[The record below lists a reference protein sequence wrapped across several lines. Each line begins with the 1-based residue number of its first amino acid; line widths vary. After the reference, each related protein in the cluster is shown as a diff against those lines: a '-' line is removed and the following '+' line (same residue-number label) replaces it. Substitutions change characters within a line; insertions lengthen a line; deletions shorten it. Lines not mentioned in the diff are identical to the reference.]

1 MRILRILAVTLL
13 IAGAADR
20 ALADDAPPPEA
31 LQAAN
36 ELMSVLSPDMINQLT
51 GQMFNAFWAD
61 VEQKARASNMDA
73 DTVNELHQEL
83 QKIVHDYVIDTM
95 KLAPPIYAKHFTVA
109 EMHDI
114 MAFYQTPT
122 GAKALRELPKV
133 MGEFTV
139 QMVPHLQDLKMKT
152 ADAINDIL
160 RKHGYA
166 K

>member
-1 MRILRILAVTLL
+1 MRILRILAVMLL
-13 IAGAADR
+13 VAGAADR
-20 ALADDAPPPEA
+20 ALADDMPSPEA

-36 ELMSVLSPDMINQLT
+36 ELLSVLSPDMINQLT

-61 VEQKARASNMDA
+61 IEQKARASNMDA
-73 DTVNELHQEL
+73 DTVAELHQEL
-83 QKIVHDYVIDTM
+83 QRIVHDNVVDTL

-114 MAFYQTPT
+114 IAFYQTPT

-133 MGEFTV
+133 MGEFTAE
-139 QMVPHLQDLKMKT
+139 MVPHLQNLRVQT
-152 ADAINDIL
+152 ADAINKIL
-160 RKHGYA
+160 REHGYA

>member
-1 MRILRILAVTLL
+1 MRILRIFAVMLFV
-13 IAGAADR
+13 AGATDR
-20 ALADDAPPPEA
+20 ALADDAPSPDA
-31 LQAAN
+31 LAAAT

-73 DTVNELHQEL
+73 DTVNELHQSL
-83 QKIVHDYVIDTM
+83 QTIVHDYVVDTL
-95 KLAPPIYAKHFTVA
+95 KLAPPIYAKHFTAA

-114 MAFYQTPT
+114 IAFYQTPT
-122 GAKALRELPKV
+122 GAKALRELPRV
-133 MGEFTV
+133 MGEFTT
-139 QMVPHLQDLKMKT
+139 QMVPHLQDLRVKT